1 MGENSGALGRLAR
14 ELFRWFLAIMGGIA
28 GYQVTEFIQS
38 AGWWPFQTILM
49 SLAGTG
55 SFVVVFGGVSYLI
68 APLFHRGILRLG
80 SLLEGHLQNI
90 SWINISVGLIGL
102 IVGLLLAN
110 LLALPFV
117 DLPVLGRYLAI
128 LLNVAL
134 GYAMMWLFIKRR
146 DDMVAMMGSVG
157 GIWRDRQGEPRK
169 RQGKY
174 ATMDLQDGTLSSLA
188 CPAKLLDTS
197 VVIDGR
203 ILDVARTGF
212 VEGALTLPRFVL
224 VELQGIADS
233 SDPVRRGRGRRGLD
247 VINGLQKIPTIRLEI
262 LELSLKDLNAE
273 TVDLAL
279 VQLARDMGGKILTTD
294 YNLNKISQIQGIDVL
309 NVNDLANA
317 LKPMLL
323 PGESLM
329 VDVLREGKEQSQG
342 VGYLDDGTM
351 IVVEDGGRAVGRRVE
366 VTVTSMLQTSAGRM
380 IFGRIRR
387 ESAA

>member
-1 MGENSGALGRLAR
+1 MGENDSGLGRLAR
-14 ELFRWFLAIMGGIA
+14 EVFRSFFALLGGIA
-28 GYQVTEFIQS
+28 GYQVTEFIQV
-38 AGWWPFQTILM
+38 AGWWPFHTILM

-55 SFVVVFGGVSYLI
+55 SFVVVFGGLCYLI

-80 SLLEGHLQNI
+80 ILLEGHLQSI
-90 SWINISVGLIGL
+90 SWLNISVGIIGL

-117 DLPVLGRYLAI
+117 DLPILGRYLAI

-134 GYAMMWLFIKRR
+134 GYAMAWLFVKRR
-146 DDMVAMMGSVG
+146 EDMVTMMGSVG
-157 GIWRDRQGEPRK
+157 ELWRERQSEARK
-169 RQGKY
+169 RRGRFPGGD
-174 ATMDLQDGTLSSLA
+174 AREVAFALPNCTV
-188 CPAKLLDTS
+188 KLLDTS

-212 VEGALTLPRFVL
+212 VEGSLSLPRFVL

-247 VINGLQKIPTIRLEI
+247 VINGLQKIPTLRLDVLEI
-262 LELSLKDLNAE
+262 NLKDLNAE

-279 VQLARDMGGKILTTD
+279 VQLAREMGGKILTTD
-294 YNLNKISQIQGIDVL
+294 YNLNKIAQIQGIDVL
-309 NVNDLANA
+309 NVNDLANS

-323 PGESLM
+323 PGENLL
-329 VDVLREGKEQSQG
+329 VDIIREGKEQSQG

-380 IFGRIRR
+380 IFSRIRR
-387 ESAA
+387 EISS

>member
-1 MGENSGALGRLAR
+1 MGETEGGLGRLAQ
-14 ELFRWFLAIMGGIA
+14 EAFRCFLALLGGIA

-38 AGWWPFQTILM
+38 AGWWPFHTILM

-55 SFVVVFGGVSYLI
+55 SFVVVFGGLCYLL
-68 APLFHRGILRLG
+68 APVFHRGIVHLG
-80 SLLEGHLQNI
+80 IALEGQLQSI
-90 SWINISVGLIGL
+90 SWLNISVGLIGL

-134 GYAMMWLFIKRR
+134 GYAMAWLFVKRR
-146 DDMVAMMGSVG
+146 EDIVTMMGSVG
-157 GIWRDRQGEPRK
+157 DLWRERQGAIRSK
-169 RQGKY
+169 RGKY
-174 ATMDLQDGTLSSLA
+174 VGGDSREMLPLSPP
-188 CPAKLLDTS
+188 CTGKLLDTS

-212 VEGALTLPRFVL
+212 VEGSLTLPRFVL

-247 VINGLQKIPTIRLEI
+247 VINGLQKIPTLHLEV
-262 LELSLKDLNAE
+262 LEVDLKDLNEE

-279 VQLARDMGGKILTTD
+279 IRLAREMGGKILTTD
-294 YNLNKISQIQGIDVL
+294 YNLNKIAQIQGIDVL
-309 NVNDLANA
+309 NVNDLANS
-317 LKPMLL
+317 LKPSLL
-323 PGESLM
+323 PGENLF
-329 VDVLREGKEQSQG
+329 VDVIREGKEQSQG

-351 IVVEDGGRAVGRRVE
+351 IVVEDGGRAVGRRAE

-380 IFGRIRR
+380 IFSRLRR
-387 ESAA
+387 ENPA